1 MTFKFVKTDLL
12 CYYKSD
18 SFHDEIKKIQY
29 ITLKNVMIL
38 LKVLLFLDKFVIFIS
53 RLDTLSNRPKN
64 FLFPEK
70 SFASIKSPMYEEF
83 KMMLF
88 IMKVIFFFR
97 YSIEYIFWPIRQ
109 CV

>member
-64 FLFPEK
+64 
-70 SFASIKSPMYEEF
+70 
-83 KMMLF
+83 
-88 IMKVIFFFR
+88 IFYGISKKKDYFHD
-97 YSIEYIFWPIRQ
+97 E
-109 CV
+109 